1 MKSSSEIRD
10 MIFDVGSVSLSDLAV
25 RVLTE
30 SDPSDANM
38 LQLELHD
45 LNEEL
50 SELNSK
56 GFIEIKGAQS
66 SFEGFIDGIK
76 SLEIEVE
83 NADQEPSSILKNVY
97 EFLNNNPEFDK
108 TEVNVTAMGFLE
120 TRRIK

>member
-1 MKSSSEIRD
+1 